1 MSNHSLISLLKSTI
15 IIHGKSSDSSKNYN
29 EYIGL
34 YTSTIILLFK
44 FANKEFKINTRAMSW
59 SVFYKGYS
67 PLLRINFSERL
78 EPLLLK
84 FVNNHLY
91 RTKSATHITMSFY
104 NSFKCDCFMFR
115 TDDYLRYC
123 LYTYTSI

>member
-44 FANKEFKINTRAMSW
+44 FANKGLKLTHGQCHGQFFIKVIPPYYALIL
-59 SVFYKGYS
+59 VKG
-67 PLLRINFSERL
+67 LNHFF
-78 EPLLLK
+78 LK

-91 RTKSATHITMSFY
+91 RTKSATHITMGLY